1 MGTTLGA
8 DASVMDYPAPMVQI
22 GSGNTLLETSSYVQ
36 EIGVFDKVTI
46 EYGYGPL
53 PADARGSENA
63 TREHLQSVI
72 ERAEAEVG
80 YVVSATRVALRLLR
94 CLTFV
99 LCVWQFGTDQ
109 DNGPRP
115 TPDSIGG
122 LYGFDWRSSQWDNG
136 SASLRPASL

>member
-53 PADARGSENA
+53 PASARGSENA
-63 TREHLQSVI
+63 TRDHLQSVI

-80 YVVSATRVALRLLR
+80 YVVSATRDGFETLALSDPLVMCVAVRH
-94 CLTFV
+94 
-99 LCVWQFGTDQ
+99 
-109 DNGPRP
+109 RP
-115 TPDSIGG
+115 G
-122 LYGFDWRSSQWDNG
+122 Q
-136 SASLRPASL
+136 RPAADARQHRRAVRL

>member
-53 PADARGSENA
+53 PPSARGSENA

-72 ERAEAEVG
+72 ERAEAC
-80 YVVSATRVALRLLR
+80 LLY
-94 CLTFV
+94 TSPS
-99 LCVWQFGTDQ
+99 
-109 DNGPRP
+109 PR
-115 TPDSIGG
+115 DS
-122 LYGFDWRSSQWDNG
+122 
-136 SASLRPASL
+136 